1 VQSVDRYEKSEEFEG
16 GCVDA
21 MVEKDSIFFAIVVVL
36 ESWELTGLGG
46 LATQWGVSIESHL
59 LAKRLVVLLQRTLQI
74 DECFEFVGEGR
85 EESLDLVQAVWRV
98 LLVLPEERRLQ
109 DGHDFYLIIKLP
121 FFYSTFFFIRL

>member
-46 LATQWGVSIESHL
+46 LATQ
-59 LAKRLVVLLQRTLQI
+59 
-74 DECFEFVGEGR
+74 
-85 EESLDLVQAVWRV
+85 
-98 LLVLPEERRLQ
+98 
-109 DGHDFYLIIKLP
+109 
-121 FFYSTFFFIRL
+121 